1 MGIENQHLYCS
12 LIAECVHR
20 LMEEHDLLK
29 KNDWS
34 LITMAAG
41 DPPTPAEIGGSLST
55 RLFQKEILTVK
66 MNVAKEKAKMISFLL
81 QPATPQFS

>member
-1 MGIENQHLYCS
+1 
-12 LIAECVHR
+12 
-20 LMEEHDLLK
+20 
-29 KNDWS
+29 
-34 LITMAAG
+34 MAAG
-41 DPPTPAEIGGSLST
+41 DPPTPAEIGGRLST

>member
-41 DPPTPAEIGGSLST
+41 DPPTPAEIGGSLNT
-55 RLFQKEILTVK
+55 RHFQKEILTVK